1 MAWFLTLFLHHGI
14 IMFFDQ
20 VLNQTCSST
29 GSNQLP
35 VLHSIT
41 LLRIQCKNAGL
52 AVLEFPICIL
62 SAISLYD
69 YGISKPNFLQFVLK
83 NNWLQIIH
91 CPIEAFTVIQVGYDY
106 WESPINGWHFLI
118 SYQGGVQWMVNLINS
133 LSQIALLTQES
144 TQHN

>member
-29 GSNQLP
+29 GNNQLP

-41 LLRIQCKNAGL
+41 LLRILCKNAGL
-52 AVLEFPICIL
+52 TVLEFPICIL
-62 SAISLYD
+62 SALSLYD
-69 YGISKPNFLQFVLK
+69 YGISKPNFLQLVLK

-91 CPIEAFTVIQVGYDY
+91 CPIKAFTVIQVGYDY
-106 WESPINGWHFLI
+106 WESPINGWHLFNVI
-118 SYQGGVQWMVNLINS
+118 SRWTSINGKS
-133 LSQIALLTQES
+133 DKQFITTCTAHSRKHT
-144 TQHN
+144 T